1 MSRVISSI
9 YNRYRFN
16 LISLCLLLFFSGNL
30 FSQEDSLDVKK
41 DSITIALLENYNL
54 RLQEIEK
61 QRIQDSLKKE
71 ELYREIEA
79 LKTTDNLKK
88 EELQSQLLAI
98 SEVENQRRQ
107 AKKAQ
112 IDSLKKTTPGFP
124 VRGFFGDTLF
134 HLYSKLGAFSPKER
148 ADGISDRIERLGDI
162 SRFSLDTLKVVSTVN
177 SEDIVY
183 GEMIIMSV
191 TEIDGL
197 WEETTA
203 EDLANRY
210 RDIIASEVASY
221 NEETGFLNIALKIGL
236 AILILALIV
245 YLIKYISKFFRWTA
259 FKIISQKG
267 DKIKGVTIKNYT
279 LFDANRQ
286 IKVLLFTNNVL
297 KWFTI
302 LLSVYIAL
310 PILFGIFPWTE
321 HFASILIGYITT
333 PLKRI
338 LLSFWNYLPNLI
350 TIVVIIIVF
359 RYVLR
364 GVRYLKDEIADGNLV
379 INGFYQ
385 DWAAPTYQIVRVLLV
400 AFMLV
405 VIWPY
410 LPGSDSPIFKG
421 VSVFLGFLF
430 TFGSAGSL
438 SNVIAGLV
446 LTYMRLFTIGDNVK
460 IGEISGDVIEKS
472 LLVTRIRTSQN
483 EIISIPNSTVMNS
496 HTVNYSIDAPAN
508 GLIIHTTVAINYNI
522 PWNTVHDA
530 LIEAAQR
537 TELILKHPA
546 PYVLQTS
553 LKEFYVTYQLN
564 AYIKEANRQGVIYS
578 NLHEN
583 IQDVFRER
591 NIEIKI
597 PYYHIP
603 KDGAEK

>member
-1 MSRVISSI
+1 MPLSISS
-9 YNRYRFN
+9 
-16 LISLCLLLFFSGNL
+16 FFSSRKIVSFLLCVFLLATANT
-30 FSQEDSLDVKK
+30 FSQDDSLSIRN
-41 DSITIALLENYNL
+41 DSIHIALLESYNS
-54 RLQEIEK
+54 RLQEIER
-61 QRIQDSLKKE
+61 QRLLDSIKKE
-71 ELYREIEA
+71 ELSREIKA

-88 EELQSQLLAI
+88 EELQAQLSAI
-98 SEVENQRRQ
+98 AEEESKRRLS
-107 AKKAQ
+107 KKAQ
-112 IDSLKKTTPGFP
+112 IDSLKKTTTGFP

-203 EDLANRY
+203 EELANRY
-210 RDIIASEVASY
+210 RDIIAQEVDAY
-221 NEETGFLNIALKIGL
+221 KQETGFLNIILKVGL
-236 AILILALIV
+236 AILILAFIV

-321 HFASILIGYITT
+321 HFASTLIGYITT

-338 LLSFWNYLPNLI
+338 FLSFWNYLPDLI
-350 TIVVIIIVF
+350 TIIVIVIVF
-359 RYVLR
+359 RYILR
-364 GVRYLKDEIADGNLV
+364 GVKYLRDEISQGNLI

-385 DWAAPTYQIVRVLLV
+385 DWAAPTYQIVRVLLI

-508 GLIIHTTVAINYNI
+508 GLIIHTTVSINYNI
-522 PWNTVHDA
+522 PWNTVHEG
-530 LIEAAQR
+530 LIEAARR

-583 IQDVFRER
+583 IQDVFKER